1 MKKSGRASACPI
13 CVCVLLCLLSFF
25 SFMTCAFA
33 QEPAPLVPP
42 SPPSEVYVS
51 GIEENRATVSWSPV
65 ATATQ
70 YTVWVNG
77 QRWTGSSYPGAEIR
91 GLQPYTEYSVY
102 VTAANDAGESGPST
116 MVTFKTL
123 PPVPGAPATPV
134 VSDVTDTTAV
144 VKWQPL
150 PAWQHIQK
158 YRIYVDGKAVADVN
172 PVEGVQQAQLTNL
185 DPGGH
190 TVAVSGI
197 NENREGD
204 LSPAVSFTVQAVPAP
219 AGLVMANRSA
229 DSVWITWDSVTG
241 ADRYK
246 IYVDGNLVGET
257 KETRYLIKNL
267 EADKEYQVGVSAVL
281 PDGNVSAQATLQAKT
296 LPVSEPLDLGKLT
309 AAGYSYFPDALPGI
323 VAVFA
328 IGGAFAIARLGQY
341 SIGRRLRLL
350 LR

>member
-1 MKKSGRASACPI
+1 MKRFGRARACPI
-13 CVCVLLCLLSFF
+13 CVCLLLCLLSFF

-42 SPPSEVYVS
+42 STPSEVYVS

-77 QRWTGSSYPGAEIR
+77 QRWAGSSYPGAEIR

-102 VTAANDAGESGPST
+102 VTAANDAGESSPST

-123 PPVPGAPATPV
+123 PPVPGAPTAPL
-134 VSDVTDTTAV
+134 VSDVTETTAV

-150 PAWQHIQK
+150 PSWQHIQK

-172 PVEGVQQAQLTNL
+172 PVEGIQQAQLTNL

-190 TVAVSGI
+190 TVAVSGV

-219 AGLVMANRSA
+219 AGLAVANRSA
-229 DSVWITWDSVTG
+229 DSIWITWDPVSG

-246 IYVDGNLVGET
+246 IYIDGNPVSET
-257 KETRYLIKNL
+257 KENRYLIQNL
-267 EADKEYQVGVSAVL
+267 EADKEYQVGISAVL
-281 PDGNVSAQATLQAKT
+281 PDGNESARATFSVKT
-296 LPVSEPLDLGKLT
+296 LPLSEPLSLAVLMST
-309 AAGYSYFPDALPGI
+309 AYKYIPDIMPGLI
-323 VAVFA
+323 AVFI
-328 IGGAFAIARLGQY
+328 IGGAFALAKMGKY
-341 SIGRRLRLL
+341 SLSRRVLKI
-350 LR
+350 

>member
-1 MKKSGRASACPI
+1 MKRSGRARACPI
-13 CVCVLLCLLSFF
+13 YVCLLFCLLSFF
-25 SFMTCAFA
+25 SFITSAFA

-42 SPPSEVYVS
+42 SSPSEVYVS

-77 QRWTGSSYPGAEIR
+77 QRWAGSSYPGAEIT

-102 VTAANDAGESGPST
+102 VTAANDAGESGPSAT
-116 MVTFKTL
+116 VTFKTL
-123 PPVPGAPATPV
+123 PPVPGVPTEPV
-134 VSDVTDTTAV
+134 VTEVTESSAL

-150 PAWQHIQK
+150 PAWQHIHK
-158 YRIYVDGKAVADVN
+158 YRIYVDGKAVADVD
-172 PVEGVQQAQLTNL
+172 PVEGVQQAQLVNL

-204 LSPAVSFTVQAVPAP
+204 LSPAVSFTIQAVPAP
-219 AGLVMANRSA
+219 AGLVMANRSCS
-229 DSVWITWDSVTG
+229 SVWLTWDPVTG

-257 KETRYLIKNL
+257 NETRYLIQNL
-267 EADKEYQVGVSAVL
+267 EADKEYQVGISAVL
-281 PDGNVSAQATLQAKT
+281 PDGNESARARLAVKT
-296 LPVSEPLDLGKLT
+296 LPLSEPLSLAVLMST
-309 AAGYSYFPDALPGI
+309 GYKYIPDAMPGI
-323 VAVFA
+323 IALFIV
-328 IGGAFAIARLGQY
+328 GGAFALAKMGKYSLSGRLK
-341 SIGRRLRLL
+341 I
-350 LR
+350 

>member
-1 MKKSGRASACPI
+1 MKKSGRARACPI
-13 CVCVLLCLLSFF
+13 CLLSLLCAFMFF
-25 SFMTCAFA
+25 AVSAYA
-33 QEPAPLVPP
+33 QDTTTLMPPA
-42 SPPSEVYVS
+42 SPSEVYVS

-77 QRWTGSSYPGAEIR
+77 QRWAGSSYPGAEIT

-102 VTAANDAGESGPST
+102 VTAANDVGESGPSSL
-116 MVTFKTL
+116 VTFKTL
-123 PPVPGAPATPV
+123 PPVPGVPATPV

-172 PVEGVQQAQLTNL
+172 PVEGIQQAQLTNL

-197 NENREGD
+197 NENREGE
-204 LSPAVSFTVQAVPAP
+204 LSPTVSFTIQAVPAP

-229 DSVWITWDSVTG
+229 DSIWITWDPITG

-257 KETRYLIKNL
+257 NETRYLIQNL
-267 EADKEYQVGVSAVL
+267 ETDKEYLVGVSAML
-281 PDGNVSAQATLQAKT
+281 PDGNESARATLAVKT
-296 LPVSEPLDLGKLT
+296 LPLSEPLSLAVLMST
-309 AAGYSYFPDALPGI
+309 GYKYIPDAMPGI
-323 VAVFA
+323 IALFIV
-328 IGGAFAIARLGQY
+328 GGAFALARMGKY
-341 SIGRRLRLL
+341 SLSRRLKI
-350 LR
+350 

>member
-1 MKKSGRASACPI
+1 MKRFGRARACPI
-13 CVCVLLCLLSFF
+13 CVCLLLCLLSFF

-33 QEPAPLVPP
+33 QEPVPLVPP
-42 SPPSEVYVS
+42 SSPSEVYVS

-77 QRWTGSSYPGAEIR
+77 QRWAGSSYPGAEIT

-123 PPVPGAPATPV
+123 PPVPGAPTAPL
-134 VSDVTDTTAV
+134 VSDVTETTAV

-172 PVEGVQQAQLTNL
+172 PVEGIQQAQLTNL

-190 TVAVSGI
+190 TVAVSGV

-219 AGLVMANRSA
+219 AGLAVANRSA
-229 DSVWITWDSVTG
+229 DSIWITWDPVSG

-246 IYVDGNLVGET
+246 IYIDGNPVSET
-257 KETRYLIKNL
+257 KENRYLIQNL
-267 EADKEYQVGVSAVL
+267 EADKEYQVGISAVL
-281 PDGNVSAQATLQAKT
+281 PDGNESARATLSVKT
-296 LPVSEPLDLGKLT
+296 LPLSEPLSLAVLMST
-309 AAGYSYFPDALPGI
+309 AYKYIPDIMPGLI
-323 VAVFA
+323 AVFI
-328 IGGAFAIARLGQY
+328 IGGAFALAKMGKY
-341 SIGRRLRLL
+341 SLSRRVLKI
-350 LR
+350 